1 MEYYKAILLTAVIF
15 IPLER
20 LLARH
25 PGQKMLRRAWLN
37 DVIYWLVNGQII
49 HLGLAVLVGGSVIV
63 ASWLVPV
70 AVPTAVAA
78 QPHWLQFLECVIAA
92 DLGFYL
98 AHRAFHTV
106 PWLWKIHAIHH
117 SIEELDWLAGARV
130 HPIDQIVT
138 KSVSLLPVFVLGFS
152 DVAIGAYMLLYAW
165 QSVFLHSN
173 VSIKFGP
180 LRWLVASPEF
190 HHWHHSIDA
199 EARDRNFAAHLP
211 LLDAVFGTLYMPR
224 DREPMGYGLGEP
236 MPESYPAQLLH
247 PFRR

>member
-25 PGQKMLRRAWLN
+25 PAQKMLRRAWLN

-152 DVAIGAYMLLYAW
+152 DVAIGA
-165 QSVFLHSN
+165 
-173 VSIKFGP
+173 
-180 LRWLVASPEF
+180 
-190 HHWHHSIDA
+190 
-199 EARDRNFAAHLP
+199 
-211 LLDAVFGTLYMPR
+211 
-224 DREPMGYGLGEP
+224 
-236 MPESYPAQLLH
+236 
-247 PFRR
+247 